1 MALEKEHHDRLLMMD
16 REEMLRVCA
25 LLSKASLNSDQ
36 KIGDKNYKK
45 DKLQILA
52 NLKNQSFY
60 FNNFD

>member
-36 KIGDKNYKK
+36 KLEIKIIKRTNCRY
-45 DKLQILA
+45 
-52 NLKNQSFY
+52 
-60 FNNFD
+60 